1 MKIAFL
7 GIPRFG
13 TIILEKLN
21 QSAYRPDSVNE
32 LGDIKN
38 IKPDSIIVA
47 NFGEIIPQ
55 EILDIPRYGS
65 LNVHPSLLPQHRGPS
80 PIQTAILNGD
90 KKTGVT
96 IMLMDAQIDHGPI
109 LVQKETVIGPNETY
123 LQLHDRLAILGAE
136 LLIDIIPDWIA
147 GRIKLSQQ
155 DHKVATYTKILTRED
170 GKIDWKKS
178 AEEIE
183 RQIRAFNPWPGA
195 FTIWQK
201 KRIKV
206 LRARLENDKL
216 IITEVQPEG
225 KKPMSFEAFQRG
237 HKNFKIV

>member
-96 IMLMDAQIDHGPI
+96 IMLMDAQI
-109 LVQKETVIGPNETY
+109 Y
-123 LQLHDRLAILGAE
+123 
-136 LLIDIIPDWIA
+136 
-147 GRIKLSQQ
+147 
-155 DHKVATYTKILTRED
+155 
-170 GKIDWKKS
+170 
-178 AEEIE
+178 
-183 RQIRAFNPWPGA
+183 
-195 FTIWQK
+195 
-201 KRIKV
+201 
-206 LRARLENDKL
+206 
-216 IITEVQPEG
+216 
-225 KKPMSFEAFQRG
+225 
-237 HKNFKIV
+237 